1 MLVLAGACVLA
12 LVVVWALADHVQAV
26 RSFEVHLLGDC
37 TSLRGPRVED
47 ALNALQA
54 LVSPGVYAL
63 WIVVIVVFELVRGR
77 RREAIALGAVMVLA
91 PVSAELLKPV
101 VGLDHEQ
108 IGRLGVE
115 PGSWPSGHAAG
126 ALALVLCVVLIV
138 PARVRPVVAV
148 LGGLGVLAI
157 GCSLL
162 ILEQH
167 MLSDVVGG
175 YLIAVL
181 WMALALAAL
190 RTAERRRP
198 GAPLRW
204 PGPPR
209 WRS

>member
-1 MLVLAGACVLA
+1 MESARPEPTGCDDAA
-12 LVVVWALADHVQAV
+12 L
-26 RSFEVHLLGDC
+26 
-37 TSLRGPRVED
+37 
-47 ALNALQA
+47 
-54 LVSPGVYAL
+54 
-63 WIVVIVVFELVRGR
+63 
-77 RREAIALGAVMVLA
+77 
-91 PVSAELLKPV
+91 
-101 VGLDHEQ
+101 
-108 IGRLGVE
+108 
-115 PGSWPSGHAAG
+115 
-126 ALALVLCVVLIV
+126 V

-198 GAPLRW
+198 GASRP
-204 PGPPR
+204 
-209 WRS
+209 